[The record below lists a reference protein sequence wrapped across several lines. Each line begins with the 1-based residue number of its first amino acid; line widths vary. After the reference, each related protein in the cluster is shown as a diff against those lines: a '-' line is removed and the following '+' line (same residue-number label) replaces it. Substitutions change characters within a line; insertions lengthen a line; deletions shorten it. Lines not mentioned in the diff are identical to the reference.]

1 MNERGMTLM
10 KTLKRL
16 PFLLGLLTVVIAFP
30 AASLYAQQRGPGGFD
45 RPGAM
50 QGRSGPGMRGGE
62 MGPMGLIRMAEQLDL
77 TKDQRNSIARIMDA
91 TQPKIRD
98 NMFKLMDT
106 RKAMRELLDGKG
118 KVDDRKLRSLTRDQ
132 GDAMGEMT
140 YLRLKMRSD
149 IRNVLTE
156 EQLAKLDN
164 FRGQRKGMRADR
176 MRDRRDNMRGQFR
189 NWRQRQQ
196 PQQQDAPEQG

>member
-1 MNERGMTLM
+1 
-10 KTLKRL
+10 
-16 PFLLGLLTVVIAFP
+16 
-30 AASLYAQQRGPGGFD
+30 
-45 RPGAM
+45 
-50 QGRSGPGMRGGE
+50 MRGGE